1 MFFRFIRVFEYNHF
15 YRKKC
20 FHFVNEIEIKK
31 FMQGLNSKK
40 ATGTPK
46 LIKVAVDFLTPV

>member
-31 FMQGLNSKK
+31 FIQGLNSKK

-46 LIKVAVDFLTPV
+46 